1 MSSYMVIQA
10 VSEALRQILWQ
21 EFEDDPLIQPIVA
34 NETAIVFTNPTET
47 HQQPSNRLSLWL
59 YRVTENAFLKNQ
71 PATRANGANSTRPAP
86 LALNLD
92 YLVTPFAP
100 SGELDLLLLGK
111 TMQVLYDNATTLLRN
126 QANGIAEELRIVLDR
141 LTLEELTRIWEALQ
155 EPYRLSVAYQV
166 RVTEI
171 DSLRITTGMR
181 VIDRIAGFRDRL
193 AGTEE
198 EAHGV
203 PL

>member
-59 YRVTENAFLKNQ
+59 YRVTENEFLKNQ

-92 YLVTPFAP
+92 YLVTPVRPLRRAGP
-100 SGELDLLLLGK
+100 SCCSARRCRCS
-111 TMQVLYDNATTLLRN
+111 TTTPPPCCATR
-126 QANGIAEELRIVLDR
+126 
-141 LTLEELTRIWEALQ
+141 
-155 EPYRLSVAYQV
+155 P
-166 RVTEI
+166 
-171 DSLRITTGMR
+171 TGSPR
-181 VIDRIAGFRDRL
+181 SSASSSPG
-193 AGTEE
+193 
-198 EAHGV
+198 
-203 PL
+203 